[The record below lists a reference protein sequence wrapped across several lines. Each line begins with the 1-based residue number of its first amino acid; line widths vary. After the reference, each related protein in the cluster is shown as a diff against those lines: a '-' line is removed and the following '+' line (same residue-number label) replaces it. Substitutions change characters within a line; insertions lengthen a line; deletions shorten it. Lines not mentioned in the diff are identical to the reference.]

1 MGINLSDNTMQNFES
16 KKIEYMNLMKSD
28 NSTQEELE
36 NSFSEMFDA
45 LQGDLAEKISNQAK
59 DEMNDAQILSN
70 RGQNVLTSKERKF
83 FNEVI
88 VSGGFDE
95 DAILPETTQERVF
108 DDFVQEHPLLAEICV
123 PDSGAATRCSFS
135 EPEKAYAWGNLF
147 GNIKGQVGTAFT
159 EEPITQLTLPAFAGV
174 PTDMLELGPDC
185 IERYTRELL
194 VEA

>member
-16 KKIEYMNLMKSD
+16 KKIEYMSLMKSD

-36 NSFSEMFDA
+36 NSFSDMFDA

-88 VSGGFDE
+88 VSGRSE
-95 DAILPETTQERVF
+95 ER
-108 DDFVQEHPLLAEICV
+108 
-123 PDSGAATRCSFS
+123 R
-135 EPEKAYAWGNLF
+135 
-147 GNIKGQVGTAFT
+147 VGK
-159 EEPITQLTLPAFAGV
+159 ECRSRWSP
-174 PTDMLELGPDC
+174 
-185 IERYTRELL
+185 YH
-194 VEA
+194 